1 LAEQVSKGRGGLLA
15 GEVTGEVLVGEVAVE
30 RVPRVLA
37 LASVVE
43 RLSLQT
49 EEVQKRIA
57 AGPRMSGVVQV
68 TYWHRP
74 VRSSSVCVEVSGCWL
89 QISLDL
95 FRRFDLAHYSLA
107 ESIELSTFVRP
118 RPRLEHRPRR
128 RKN

>member
-57 AGPRMSGVVQV
+57 AGPRMSGVVQ
-68 TYWHRP
+68 
-74 VRSSSVCVEVSGCWL
+74 
-89 QISLDL
+89 
-95 FRRFDLAHYSLA
+95 
-107 ESIELSTFVRP
+107 
-118 RPRLEHRPRR
+118 
-128 RKN
+128 